1 MTEHRLIESYRRL
14 GLSIGAS
21 LEEIKTAYRQLARQ
35 YHPDINP
42 EVHQDQ
48 FVAVHEAYRYLLE
61 HWQDTDNGD
70 VAKDTSTPAV
80 SVTVK
85 RNHGSPLTPEQE
97 QLKRQARKQWQLF
110 LAEERFPRAIALL
123 ENLERQLPAD
133 EEVFAWQAETY
144 YQWAVKLIDQRK
156 SSSARTYLKKALR
169 LDPHNQRLWRE
180 INRQFARLEQ
190 RSL

>member
-1 MTEHRLIESYRRL
+1 MTDHQLIESYRRL

-35 YHPDINP
+35 YHPDVNP
-42 EVHQDQ
+42 EACQDQ
-48 FVAVHEAYRYLLE
+48 FVAVHEAYRYLLQ
-61 HWQDTDNGD
+61 HWQDTDDGD
-70 VAKDTSTPAV
+70 VAKDTSTPTV

-85 RNHGSPLTPEQE
+85 RTHVSPLTPEQE
-97 QLKRQARKQWQLF
+97 QLKHQAHKQWQLF

-123 ENLERQLPAD
+123 ENLERQLPTD
-133 EEVFAWQAETY
+133 EEVLAWQAETY
-144 YQWAVKLIDQRK
+144 YQWAVKLIDQRR
-156 SSSARTYLKKALR
+156 SLSARTYLKKALR
-169 LDPHNQRLWRE
+169 LNPHNERLWRE